1 METRRPFEVALVD
14 YDEDLYEPRGWE
26 GELLA
31 EVGANW
37 TVGQHRT
44 LEGALKAA
52 QGAEVVMVQS
62 VRPLLVREVIEQ
74 LEACWCIIRVGIGYD
89 SVDVASAT
97 EQGII
102 VCNVPEYCVEEV
114 ADHALALLLAASRHL
129 ARQDRWIR
137 EGRWDRTGIKPA
149 WRLRGSV
156 LGLVAFGRT
165 ARALATKVLGLGLE
179 VLAFDR
185 YVEEDV
191 ADSYGV
197 TLVEL
202 DELLRRSDLI
212 SVHAPL
218 TEATRH
224 LLGEREF
231 ELMKPGAVLVNTS
244 RGPIVDEKALVRA
257 VRDGRLLGAGLD
269 VLEREPLPPD
279 SPLLELDNVI
289 VTPHVAGYSEE
300 SVGDLYRGACEI
312 AIDVL
317 QGRWPTSAVNPEAR
331 GRSRM
336 EAST

>member
-1 METRRPFEVALVD
+1 
-14 YDEDLYEPRGWE
+14 
-26 GELLA
+26 
-31 EVGANW
+31 
-37 TVGQHRT
+37 
-44 LEGALKAA
+44 
-52 QGAEVVMVQS
+52 
-62 VRPLLVREVIEQ
+62 
-74 LEACWCIIRVGIGYD
+74 VGIGYD
-89 SVDVASAT
+89 SVDVAAAT

-114 ADHALALLLAASRHL
+114 ADHALALMLAANRHL

-137 EGRWDRTGIKPA
+137 QGRWDRTGVRPA
-149 WRLRGSV
+149 RRLEGSV
-156 LGLVAFGRT
+156 LGLVAFGRI
-165 ARALATKVLGLGLE
+165 ARALAAKVEGLGLE
-179 VLAFDR
+179 VLAFDP

-191 ADSYGV
+191 ARSFGV

-231 ELMKPGAVLVNTS
+231 RLMKPGAVLVNTS
-244 RGPIVDEKALVRA
+244 RGPVVDETALIEA
-257 VRDGRLLGAGLD
+257 LNDGRLMAAGLD
-269 VLEREPLPPD
+269 VLEDEPLPPD

-289 VTPHVAGYSEE
+289 ITPHVGAYSEQ
-300 SVGDLYRGACEI
+300 SVEDLYRGACEI

-317 QGRWPTSAVNPEAR
+317 NQRWPASVVNPQVM

-336 EAST
+336 ERAIDAAP